1 MTTQIGLVGPKDSVQ
16 QMQRII
22 KEYPNFTA
30 VPIIYKELEEA
41 PTCLNQT
48 TVTIDQWLFSG
59 QAPFSL
65 CLQKGLIMKE
75 NAWFV
80 PHEGSS
86 LLGTFLKAFYHTEQN
101 HTHVSLDTVSP
112 EYTNWL
118 IEEFSLSH
126 LSITLFDYPDYV
138 EEDKLIAFHKEA
150 FITGKATLALTC
162 LRGVYRALKQVGIPC
177 YRIKPAE
184 PVTRNILGRIQER
197 VNFLHVKKAQIAVVG
212 VLVSFSQT
220 EQKEIAYSYKLKH
233 QELLVRKRLLDY
245 AESLQGSFLELGN
258 GYFEIFTTRGEIEN
272 QGWPYEIIE
281 DIKQAA
287 KLTVYLG
294 VGYGR
299 TALAA
304 SKHVQV
310 AIDYSKQAEDEMIVL
325 VDEEKHVSEAKRNE
339 ETLHYQQVQL
349 GQDVSNIAVSPATIS
364 RLYAKV
370 SQQTYTYFSSQ
381 DVASWLNS
389 TERNARRILHAL
401 EKGDVI
407 EQAGEEQSGR
417 RGRPRRVYQ
426 FKKES
431 VFNQATH
438 VQK

>member
-1 MTTQIGLVGPKDSVQ
+1 
-16 QMQRII
+16 
-22 KEYPNFTA
+22 
-30 VPIIYKELEEA
+30 
-41 PTCLNQT
+41 
-48 TVTIDQWLFSG
+48 
-59 QAPFSL
+59 
-65 CLQKGLIMKE
+65 
-75 NAWFV
+75 
-80 PHEGSS
+80 
-86 LLGTFLKAFYHTEQN
+86 
-101 HTHVSLDTVSP
+101 
-112 EYTNWL
+112 
-118 IEEFSLSH
+118 
-126 LSITLFDYPDYV
+126 
-138 EEDKLIAFHKEA
+138 
-150 FITGKATLALTC
+150 
-162 LRGVYRALKQVGIPC
+162 
-177 YRIKPAE
+177 
-184 PVTRNILGRIQER
+184 
-197 VNFLHVKKAQIAVVG
+197 
-212 VLVSFSQT
+212 
-220 EQKEIAYSYKLKH
+220 
-233 QELLVRKRLLDY
+233 
-245 AESLQGSFLELGN
+245 
-258 GYFEIFTTRGEIEN
+258 
-272 QGWPYEIIE
+272 
-281 DIKQAA
+281 
-287 KLTVYLG
+287 
-294 VGYGR
+294 
-299 TALAA
+299 
-304 SKHVQV
+304 VQV